1 MSFKL
6 TIIIPDT
13 KIADTLKRFNGHA
26 VTVEHVPEGRAKRK
40 ALIAEDRTERP
51 KVPHSRAE
59 YLLTMTGKQAK
70 KGTLIYPAMVAFE
83 KLEANKG
90 IGNVT
95 VKMFRAELK
104 RRRWKVDLAQRCVT
118 EKFLSYLS

>member
-6 TIIIPDT
+6 TITIPDSKLT
-13 KIADTLKRFNGHA
+13 DTLKRFNGHA
-26 VTVEHVPEGRAKRK
+26 VTVKH
-40 ALIAEDRTERP
+40 IAEDKGKLIPKE

-118 EKFLSYLS
+118 EKFLSYLP